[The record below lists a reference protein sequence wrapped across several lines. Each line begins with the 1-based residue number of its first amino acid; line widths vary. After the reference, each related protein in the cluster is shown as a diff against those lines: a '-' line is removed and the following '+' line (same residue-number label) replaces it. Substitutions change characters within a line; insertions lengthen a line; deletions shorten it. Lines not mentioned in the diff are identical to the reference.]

1 MRPSMPPCKNRLI
14 AALLAMC
21 LAAHLDCASALE
33 QSAMSSTVIGT
44 NLLLAEGAGALS
56 AGEWQRGIQLT
67 ELGLA
72 AVVSRNDRAVGLANL
87 CAGYAGMKQFA
98 KALALCNQS
107 LDLDDGNWRTWQ
119 NRAACHLGL
128 GKVEESLS
136 DVQRGLDLNPDA
148 ESLQQTLVIIRQYER
163 SQQDRLQHLLE
174 S

>member
-1 MRPSMPPCKNRLI
+1 MRQTL
-14 AALLAMC
+14 AVLALT
-21 LAAHLDCASALE
+21 LAAHLDGATAMA
-33 QSAMSSTVIGT
+33 QSAMSSTVIGS
-44 NLLLAEGAGALS
+44 NILLAEGANALS
-56 AGEWQRGIQLT
+56 AGDWQRGVQLT

-98 KALALCNQS
+98 KALALCNES
-107 LDLDDGNWRTWQ
+107 IELDNGNWRTWQ

-128 GKVEESLS
+128 GKVEESLR

-148 ESLQQTLVIIRQYER
+148 ESLQQTLAIIRQHER
-163 SQQDRLQHLLE
+163 AQQDRLQQLLE